1 MKATKGAG
9 KKAKTAAE
17 KRRHVRFPVGLS
29 LGVVTKGAGVRRCLG
44 VIADLSTGGM
54 AFESDAVLEE
64 GSSLYLRVNIPLEIR
79 GEVRRVKPA
88 GTAGRYRYGVR
99 FHRLGLSSPESA
111 KPEKFIAASFR
122 KPRG

>member
-1 MKATKGAG
+1 MKAKKTKAAG
-9 KKAKTAAE
+9 TE
-17 KRRHVRFPVGLS
+17 KRRHERVPVGLS
-29 LGVVTKGAGVRRCLG
+29 LGVVTKGQGVRRCLG

-54 AFESDAVLEE
+54 AFESDAVLEQ

-88 GTAGRYRYGVR
+88 GRGGHFRYGVR
-99 FHRLGLSSPESA
+99 FHHFGLTSPESA
-111 KPEKFIAASFR
+111 KPKKFIAASFQ